1 MENENIDE
9 RCDACGKIIEFR
21 ERAVNFTTADDNS
34 GRLLCLDCYN
44 QEMAASIGIDF
55 KNPKFAP
62 VLLVDVDGE
71 EHKFEFIV
79 QLFGHRLSIE
89 SFEPGKDHGYEFAI
103 GGNPNEVQKLFNKL
117 LGRMRRELSRKHID
131 TEQFYGSS
139 EVLEDM
145 EARGQIE
152 WDDESDGQLPLLVID
167 GKPVTWHQF
176 GRILST
182 YEGWQF
188 KLEIKDRDEEL

>member
-1 MENENIDE
+1 MEDENIDQ
-9 RCDACGKIIEFR
+9 RCDACGKAIEFR
-21 ERAVNFTTADDNS
+21 ERAVNFTAADDS
-34 GRLLCLDCYN
+34 SERLLCLDCHN
-44 QEMAASIGIDF
+44 QEMAASIG
-55 KNPKFAP
+55 
-62 VLLVDVDGE
+62 
-71 EHKFEFIV
+71 
-79 QLFGHRLSIE
+79 
-89 SFEPGKDHGYEFAI
+89 
-103 GGNPNEVQKLFNKL
+103 
-117 LGRMRRELSRKHID
+117 RMRRALSRKHID

-145 EARGQIE
+145 EARGRIE